1 MRHDQLP
8 CELQVD
14 VAALRLRD
22 SILTSAETEGLTYQ
36 AYWLSTTLAL
46 GAFLKVSPQHCA
58 TSWLYF
64 SVRSVLILH
73 MYKQFAHRI
82 LATSASLTRIR
93 FPRCGQL
100 DCIDERH
107 ADSMCRWQVR
117 SIGKRDCGNLFK
129 LGDEMIQ
136 FGGLHA
142 LLAASVAEMLPVSLA
157 GLLSEDAKRAARSAA
172 AKRGTHEPAEA
183 AVAKSFEGL
192 MNSPWKA
199 CAPSVKKRLSLLLGT
214 SASSSMLSCC
224 KKAPYP
230 HTQVADALLRHWS
243 CLGLGA
249 CRGKPGIVLGMLHK
263 SGCTRHCAGNAAQE
277 WLHNCHAVSL
287 DFMDPESCPMYICGR
302 HQGLLGGLSNVLET
316 LRGEGCP
323 PPACR
328 AVVYAALCY
337 VDAELLNAL
346 MLRRD
351 TCSISA
357 VKVLQARRPCHPSP
371 WNPRPCV
378 PKP

>member
-1 MRHDQLP
+1 M
-8 CELQVD
+8 
-14 VAALRLRD
+14 
-22 SILTSAETEGLTYQ
+22 
-36 AYWLSTTLAL
+36 
-46 GAFLKVSPQHCA
+46 
-58 TSWLYF
+58 
-64 SVRSVLILH
+64 
-73 MYKQFAHRI
+73 
-82 LATSASLTRIR
+82 
-93 FPRCGQL
+93 
-100 DCIDERH
+100 
-107 ADSMCRWQVR
+107 R

-157 GLLSEDAKRAARSAA
+157 ALLSEDAKRAARSAA
-172 AKRGTHEPAEA
+172 AKRGAHEPAEA
-183 AVAKSFEGL
+183 AATKSFEGL

-214 SASSSMLSCC
+214 FASSSMLSCC
-224 KKAPYP
+224 KQAPYP
-230 HTQVADALLRHWS
+230 HTGCRCPPAPLVV
-243 CLGLGA
+243 LGA
-249 CRGKPGIVLGMLHK
+249 QGLLWE
-263 SGCTRHCAGNAAQE
+263 TRHCAGNTAQVLMPPIAMPLVLTPPKQE
-277 WLHNCHAVSL
+277 
-287 DFMDPESCPMYICGR
+287 PCPIYLCGR

-357 VKVLQARRPCHPSP
+357 VKVLQARRPRTPERL
-371 WNPRPCV
+371 N
-378 PKP
+378 PKPCACSISAAKVLQARRAPHASPRTLDPAPAQSPPSSYKQRADTAAWQYTQRLSCC